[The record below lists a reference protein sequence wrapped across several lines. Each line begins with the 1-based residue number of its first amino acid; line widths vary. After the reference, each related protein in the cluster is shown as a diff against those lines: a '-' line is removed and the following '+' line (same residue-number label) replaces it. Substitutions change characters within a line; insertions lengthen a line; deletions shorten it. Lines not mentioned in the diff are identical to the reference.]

1 MAFDLTAQPQSKVAI
16 VSQDIFAAT
25 MGAQRLWQYWY
36 AAPDFLYVLHQE
48 RILAIFLRRDAAE
61 SVRFHSHGGCTYSLE
76 VVHRDTRINF
86 HMSNLP
92 TLVVFLLLFSWARLK
107 PSRCIMASGSACSW
121 ACNVRPDPA
130 SDQEIVRNAQQR
142 LPW

>member
-1 MAFDLTAQPQSKVAI
+1 MAFDLTAQPQSKFAI
-16 VSQDIFAAT
+16 RGTLQIPRHIRGHHGAAGKGYGNTGTQLQIFC
-25 MGAQRLWQYWY
+25 MCCGYRQG
-36 AAPDFLYVLHQE
+36 QE

-92 TLVVFLLLFSWARLK
+92 TLVAFLLLFLLGALETV
-107 PSRCIMASGSACSW
+107 ALHHGF
-121 ACNVRPDPA
+121 
-130 SDQEIVRNAQQR
+130 
-142 LPW
+142 